1 MRGLA
6 RRVQAKVRGSARH
19 PFRRAVLV
27 RRWVL
32 SECFTV
38 AVQARAEP
46 LAKIAGMSF
55 ALLVSFPKTVL
66 SAALVPPLPP
76 PSTLGALSAKAIDEW
91 PWLGPS
97 LTIIGTLAGAMLVRW
112 VLHRAVDRVV
122 AGAMARAARHE
133 SQTPRRA
140 SRILAQATMLNQ
152 ARSTQRAATMGAVLT
167 STSTFVIF
175 TLALLTVM
183 ATLGLPLGPLLASAG
198 VVGVALGFGA
208 QSLVKD
214 FLSGIFMILEDQYG
228 VGDVIDTGEAI
239 GTVEDVTLRVT
250 RLRDA
255 SGVVWYIRNGEITRI
270 GNRSQGW
277 STAVVDI
284 PVGYSENLD
293 VILPLIRDAVHEM
306 DASEDWKTRLL
317 EEPVVA
323 GVESML
329 GGVVT
334 VRIIAKCAPNES
346 FSVSREIR
354 ERVKIAFD
362 QAGIRAPLI
371 MPPYGGAPGAP
382 HA

>member
-1 MRGLA
+1 VPHG
-6 RRVQAKVRGSARH
+6 
-19 PFRRAVLV
+19 
-27 RRWVL
+27 
-32 SECFTV
+32 
-38 AVQARAEP
+38 
-46 LAKIAGMSF
+46 
-55 ALLVSFPKTVL
+55 ALP
-66 SAALVPPLPP
+66 ALI
-76 PSTLGALSAKAIDEW
+76 SDTLGQW
-91 PWLGPS
+91 QWLIGPS
-97 LTIIGTLAGAMLVRW
+97 LTIVGTLAGAMLLRW
-112 VLHRAVDRVV
+112 VMHRAIDRVV
-122 AGAMARAARHE
+122 GTAMTRAARRE

-140 SRILAQATMLNQ
+140 TRILAQATGLDQ
-152 ARSTQRAATMGAVLT
+152 ARGTQRTGTMGAILK

-183 ATLGLPLGPLLASAG
+183 ATVGLPLGPLLASAG
-198 VVGVALGFGA
+198 VGGVALGFGA

-228 VGDVIDTGEAI
+228 VGDVIDAGEAV

-255 SGVVWYIRNGEITRI
+255 SGIVWYVRNGEIVRI

-277 STAVVDI
+277 STALVDI

-293 VILPLIRDAVHEM
+293 TVLPLIREVVHEL
-306 DASEDWKTRLL
+306 DGSEEWSTRLL

-346 FSVSREIR
+346 FPVSREIR
-354 ERVKIAFD
+354 ERVKAAFD
-362 QAGIRAPLI
+362 QAGIRAPQV
-371 MPPYGGAPGAP
+371 MPPYAGGPGAP
-382 HA
+382 RT

>member
-1 MRGLA
+1 M
-6 RRVQAKVRGSARH
+6 
-19 PFRRAVLV
+19 
-27 RRWVL
+27 
-32 SECFTV
+32 
-38 AVQARAEP
+38 
-46 LAKIAGMSF
+46 AKIAGMSF
-55 ALLVSFPKTVL
+55 AFLASFPNHLLPEASL
-66 SAALVPPLPP
+66 SPRPPLDALG
-76 PSTLGALSAKAIDEW
+76 TLETLSAKVVDQWQQLI
-91 PWLGPS
+91 GPS
-97 LTIIGTLAGAMLVRW
+97 LTIIGTLIGAVALRW

-122 AGAMARAARHE
+122 ANALARAAGHA

-140 SRILAQATMLNQ
+140 SRVLAHATMLDQ
-152 ARSTQRAATMGAVLT
+152 ARSTQRAATMGAVLK

-183 ATLGLPLGPLLASAG
+183 ATVGLPLGPLLASAG

-250 RLRDA
+250 RLRDP
-255 SGVVWYIRNGEITRI
+255 SGIVWYVRNGEIVRI

-284 PVGYSENLD
+284 PVGYSESLET
-293 VILPLIRDAVHEM
+293 VLPLIRKVVHEL
-306 DASEDWKTRLL
+306 DDSEDWKSRLL

-323 GVESML
+323 GVESMI

-334 VRIIAKCAPNES
+334 VRVIAKCAPNES
-346 FSVSREIR
+346 FPVSREIR
-354 ERVKIAFD
+354 ERVKAAFD
-362 QAGIRAPLI
+362 GAGIRAPQV
-371 MPPYGGAPGAP
+371 MPPYGGGPGAP
-382 HA
+382 AT